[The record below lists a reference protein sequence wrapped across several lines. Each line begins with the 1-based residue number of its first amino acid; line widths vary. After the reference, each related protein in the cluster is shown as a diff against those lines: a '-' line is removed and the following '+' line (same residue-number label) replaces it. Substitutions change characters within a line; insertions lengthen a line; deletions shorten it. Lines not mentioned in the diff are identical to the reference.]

1 MARVK
6 LTTGWDWRTLS
17 KGAPVHPT
25 YTKMKIVKGKSV
37 ETTDLEGA
45 PGLAGGYV
53 SWRYLEMHKHT
64 GTHIDAPSHFTD
76 GGQNEDDLIWEQLV
90 GPINLMDVRKK
101 VK

>member
-1 MARVK
+1 M
-6 LTTGWDWRTLS
+6 
-17 KGAPVHPT
+17 HPT